1 MPPLRRRRIWQLYA
15 PFLALLGFNELARL
29 PDEERNECDPGK
41 PLAAV
46 SGGYRRPV
54 RETGSQKSLD
64 KRAWVC
70 AECGSTNQEGAPIM
84 KPFPLTFLLLLAGA
98 RVITPEVAEA
108 QAPNVVVASDDVN
121 APTAMAVAVHPA
133 DAPEA
138 LEVIF
143 SNLGPRDD
151 PYNTEGQWVAVA
163 GKSSSTDT
171 EQWQAVRFSP
181 KVDVQAKVLAVALQH
196 ASGTNLAQI
205 GLYDNDDILNTVGTL
220 LPGGQ
225 GSTSDIPEFDDCCQ
239 LAKVTL
245 DGAGVTLFA
254 GKLYWLVVSPDNTNG
269 ASFTGRWR
277 LSKLALSAGMAPP
290 LPWGNQPGQWPAAE
304 IRGTTLQLAGPGKT
318 EKLSD
323 VISSGANAAGNNLTI
338 FTNLDRTG
346 AILYLYGI
354 GSVVTGSEAPSGQE
368 VQQAL
373 PFTPGRDVHAKTLA
387 AAIGWTSGT
396 KKINLG
402 IYSDSAGTVGTL
414 LPGGQSSTTDIPT
427 TGICCELAKV
437 RLPGAGVALAAG
449 VQYWLVASPD
459 EEQAPDFEGEWQ
471 HSNLAVRAYK
481 QPEFF
486 IGWTD
491 VSGEWLAAEIRG
503 TNP

>member
-1 MPPLRRRRIWQLYA
+1 
-15 PFLALLGFNELARL
+15 
-29 PDEERNECDPGK
+29 
-41 PLAAV
+41 
-46 SGGYRRPV
+46 
-54 RETGSQKSLD
+54 
-64 KRAWVC
+64 
-70 AECGSTNQEGAPIM
+70 M
-84 KPFPLTFLLLLAGA
+84 KQFPLTFLLLLAA
-98 RVITPEVAEA
+98 TPVVTPEVAKA
-108 QAPNVVVASDDVN
+108 QAPNVVVACDDVN
-121 APTAMAVAVHPA
+121 APGAMAVAVHPA

-181 KVDVQAKVLAVALQH
+181 KVDVQAKVLSVALQH

-225 GSTSDIPEFDDCCQ
+225 GSTSDIPEFDDCCK

-254 GKLYWLVVSPDNTNG
+254 GELYWLVVSPDNTSG

-277 LSKLALSAGMAPP
+277 LSNLALSSALAPP
-290 LPWGNQPGQWPAAE
+290 LPWLNHAGQWPAAE
-304 IRGTTLQLAGPGKT
+304 IRGARLETAEPEQPSNNAELSFSPGNAPA
-318 EKLSD
+318 
-323 VISSGANAAGNNLTI
+323 ANVTI

-346 AILYLYGI
+346 GILYLYGI
-354 GSVVTGSEAPSGQE
+354 GSVVTESEAPSGQE
-368 VQQAL
+368 VQRAL
-373 PFTPGRDVHAKTLA
+373 PFTPSRDVHAKTLA

-437 RLPGAGVALAAG
+437 KLPGAGVALAAG

-486 IGWTD
+486 IGRTD